1 MEKLP
6 LETQTLYAEFM
17 EQLLAMEAHRS
28 IGRISGCFTTK
39 IVKGETY
46 YYFQYSEPGGV
57 PRQVYVGKKIPA
69 LDRVVKRFLTDR
81 EAFKVDIQHIQRLC
95 AQLRM
100 GGALITDTAS
110 ARVLK
115 AFAESGV
122 FHLNGV
128 LVGTHAF
135 TVLGNLLGVRWT
147 SSAAKTQDVDIASE
161 LRLSIAVPNI
171 QADVPQ
177 ILEGLEMGFLPVPP
191 LNPKNP
197 STSFKVRGK
206 PLRVDI
212 LTPEISANDRNPV
225 FISRFNVAAQPI
237 RFLDYLIE
245 NPEQGAV
252 VNGGGILLKVPTP
265 ARFAFHKLIA
275 SRERGVT
282 MHDKVEKD
290 IMQAA
295 QVFSVLADERPG
307 DLLLAWDEIERR
319 GEGWVKRVAAG
330 LSVMRE
336 RHRVEHEMVHRAL
349 PELKAVLLRHGGRN
363 GNR

>member
-212 LTPEISANDRNPV
+212 LTPEIS
-225 FISRFNVAAQPI
+225 
-237 RFLDYLIE
+237 E